1 MGLATL
7 PSTKWPVQS
16 DWPLYYQWNGQS
28 LRTGH
33 FPIQKSGQ
41 SHGTGHFWKGLAL
54 FFMLKVASPVASPM
68 FKLYGNMFNASLLE
82 REIKN
87 FAAFRIFRWNNG
99 TETEKSKLSKDKS
112 RMNGDVRNQFIFYR
126 NVKICLL
133 LLTIWH
139 NRKNTNLCMQ
149 SFSKKI
155 LD

>member
-1 MGLATL
+1 M
-7 PSTKWPVQS
+7 
-16 DWPLYYQWNGQS
+16 
-28 LRTGH
+28 
-33 FPIQKSGQ
+33 
-41 SHGTGHFWKGLAL
+41 L
-54 FFMLKVASPVASPM
+54 FFIFDYDIMILEVVWTLCPLIKILKMSNTWSKSILLQLVSVVCVQTNSLQM
-68 FKLYGNMFNASLLE
+68 EVFFVQTLILDMFNASLLE

-133 LLTIWH
+133 LLTLWH

-149 SFSKKI
+149 SFSKNI